1 VTDDDQGIAA
11 ALVVAL
17 EAALISRED
26 AVRVV
31 DREIEQRPS
40 SDHWLIAASL
50 ATSTQD
56 LLRVLHDRA
65 SGHSLLNEVWPLL
78 AAMEAALASGTDPLE
93 VALQIQKV
101 YPYGSWPAHL
111 DQVLYDV
118 YEEATCAHAHDGVP
132 QPLRVANALHA
143 LFRADRGH
151 RPWEDLMDRVLA

>member
-1 VTDDDQGIAA
+1 MTSDDQGIAA

-31 DREIEQRPS
+31 DREIAQRPS
-40 SDHWLIAASL
+40 PDRWLVEASL

-56 LLRVLHDRA
+56 LVSILHGRA
-65 SGHSLLNEVWPLL
+65 AGHPLLTEVWPLL
-78 AAMEAALASGTDPLE
+78 AAMERSLARGADPVE
-93 VALQIQKV
+93 VARQIQKV

-111 DQVLYDV
+111 DRTLYDV
-118 YEEATCAHAHDGVP
+118 YEEATCAHAYGGMP

-151 RPWEDLMDRVLA
+151 RP